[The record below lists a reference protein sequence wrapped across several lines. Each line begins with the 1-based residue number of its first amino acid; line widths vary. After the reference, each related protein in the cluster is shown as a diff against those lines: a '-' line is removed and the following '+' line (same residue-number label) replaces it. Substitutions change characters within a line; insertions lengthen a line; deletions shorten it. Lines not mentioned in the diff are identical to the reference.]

1 MATDS
6 AAQAPLLVEPVKAA
20 PGHADVQIRF
30 DARQEFQLDA
40 VRAVADLFHGQPLA
54 QERFE
59 VKGTFGLAAMTD
71 TGTGNQLALSR
82 AQMLDNLKEV
92 QRRNGLPESASL
104 DRLDFSI
111 EMETGTGKTYVY
123 LRTIYELHARY
134 GFTKF
139 IVVVPSVAIRE
150 GVKTSIELMRSH
162 FAEVYDR
169 APIDAWVYDS
179 ARLTQV
185 RQFAHSNQLQ
195 LMVMN
200 IDAFKTE
207 KTLLRRETDRF
218 SGGTPI
224 SMIARCKPVV
234 VIDEPQ
240 NFGSDASVEALRRLE
255 PTVTLRYSATHRSAP
270 NLVYRL
276 DPVRAYELGLV
287 KKIEVDAVLDEADF
301 NKPFIQV
308 ESVKPGAKV
317 VAKVTLDVAGAKGPV
332 RKSLSVKHGDDLF
345 KLSLERENYRG
356 YVVDLLDAGSGGGA
370 GYVRFAN
377 GVTVPVG
384 AAHGDHR
391 DDVMR
396 VQIRQTIR
404 RHLDKE
410 LTVQG
415 FKQGERLKVLSL
427 FFIDRVANY
436 ASDDGKIRRWF
447 DQEYETLRGDSRYA
461 SLGLPEATVVRRAY
475 FASTPKKGGGEEFKD
490 TSGATKADE
499 EAYDLI
505 MRNKVRLLSLDEPVR
520 FIFSHSALREGWD
533 NPNVFQICT
542 LNESKSDIKK
552 RQEIGRGL
560 RLPVNERGERSRSP
574 LVNRLTVIANEHY
587 GDFAEA
593 LQKELREEWGAGK
606 TVPVDDARKR
616 KRVPL
621 KKGWRFDE
629 HFKALWERISP
640 KTRFSVH
647 FDTKALI
654 EKVVPRLQTMAKVE
668 PVRIFIEGSEL
679 TMREDGIDAT
689 LRSTSQVK
697 LDPSADGVPDVLSF
711 LQRKTKLT
719 RSTLAEMLV
728 RSGRVGDLLVNAQ
741 SFMDQCFAVIDAT
754 LRDVMVSGVK
764 YERLDDAWDMLL
776 FDDAELESYANRL
789 TEVRKSLTEEIELD
803 SDTEREFAKGLDA
816 REDVLFFLKLPRWYR
831 IKTPVG
837 EYNPDWAI
845 VMNDEEGVARLYLV
859 RETKST
865 TEQLRLRGIEWAKI
879 ISGRA
884 HFKLLGVDF
893 AVVTNAKNL
902 NVGSALSGLPAEAL
916 PTVTSA
922 EPTPVE
928 PSKERERVFAAE
940 RLDRL
945 IAVFEGAKERGE
957 PPDLTPSMEGAFAD
971 LTSLMGC
978 MMLSDG
984 FAALVGALWIAARKS
999 EGRPPV
1005 RHLDAYLAAFEVLR
1019 SHDDLSTDVAFA
1031 KIEALRGD
1039 GLEPDIRAFNKLA
1052 ELDRGGDDDHDDDA
1066 G

>member
-1 MATDS
+1 MATETAS
-6 AAQAPLLVEPVKAA
+6 QAPLLVAPVTAA
-20 PGHADVQIRF
+20 PGHAEVEIRF

-40 VRAVADLFHGQPLA
+40 VRAAADLFHGQPLA

-59 VKGTFGLAAMTD
+59 LRGSFGLAAMTD

-82 AQMLDNLKEV
+82 EQILGNLREV
-92 QRRNGLPESASL
+92 QRRHGLPESAAL
-104 DRLDFSI
+104 DRLDFSV

-123 LRTIYELHARY
+123 LRTLYELHARY

-139 IVVVPSVAIRE
+139 IVVVPSVAVRE
-150 GVKTSIELMRSH
+150 GVMTSIALMRSH
-162 FAEVYDR
+162 FRELYDR
-169 APIDAWVYDS
+169 TPIDAWVYDS

-185 RQFAHSNQLQ
+185 RQFVQSNQLQ

-224 SMIARCKPVV
+224 SMIAKCRPLVV
-234 VIDEPQ
+234 LDEPQ
-240 NFGSDASVEALRRLE
+240 NFGSEASVEALRRLE
-255 PTVTLRYSATHRSAP
+255 PMATLRYSATHKSAP

-276 DPVRAYELGLV
+276 DPVRAYDLGLV
-287 KKIEVDAVLDEADF
+287 KKIEVDAVLDESDF
-301 NKPFIQV
+301 NKPFIEV
-308 ESVKPGAKV
+308 ESVKPGARI
-317 VAKVTLDVAGAKGPV
+317 VAKVKLDVAGAKGPV

-345 KLSLERENYRG
+345 KLTQERELYRG

-370 GYVRFAN
+370 GYVRFSN
-377 GVTVPVG
+377 GVTVQVG

-415 FKQGERLKVLSL
+415 FKPGERLKVLSL

-436 ASDDGKIRRWF
+436 VADDGKIRRWF
-447 DQEYETLRGDSRYA
+447 DQEYETLRKDDRYA
-461 SLGLPEATVVRRAY
+461 GLGLPGAEAVRAAY
-475 FASTPKKGGGEEFKD
+475 FASAPKKGGGEEFKD
-490 TSGATKADE
+490 TSGATKADDG
-499 EAYDLI
+499 AYELI

-542 LNESKSDIKK
+542 LNESKSEIKK

-560 RLPVNERGERSRSP
+560 RLPVNERGERSRSSA
-574 LVNRLTVIANEHY
+574 VNRLTVIANEHY
-587 GDFAEA
+587 REFADA
-593 LQKELREEWGAGK
+593 LQKELKEEWSTGK
-606 TVPVDDARKR
+606 TVPVEDARKR
-616 KRVPL
+616 KKTPL
-621 KKGWRFDE
+621 KKGWHLDE
-629 HFKALWERISP
+629 HFKALWAKISP
-640 KTRFSVH
+640 KTRYSVH
-647 FDTKALI
+647 FDTQALL
-654 EKVVPRLQTMAKVE
+654 EKVVPKLQVMAKVE

-679 TMREDGIDAT
+679 TMQTDGIEAT

-697 LDPSADGVPDVLSF
+697 LDASNDAVPDVLGF

-728 RSGRVGDLLVNAQ
+728 RSGRLGDLLVNAQ
-741 SFMDQCFAVIDAT
+741 SFMDQCFAIIDET

-845 VMNDEEGVARLYLV
+845 VMNDEAGVAKLYLV

-865 TEQLRLRGIEWAKI
+865 TEQLKLRGVEWAKI

-902 NVGSALSGLPAEAL
+902 NVGSPLSGLPAEAL
-916 PTVTSA
+916 PTVKSA
-922 EPTPVE
+922 EPAQPE
-928 PSKERERVFAAE
+928 PSWETVRAYASE
-940 RLDRL
+940 RLGRL
-945 IAVFEGAKERGE
+945 IAVFERARDCRES
-957 PPDLTPSMEGAFAD
+957 PDVTPSTEGAFAD
-971 LTSLMGC
+971 LTSLLACGA
-978 MMLSDG
+978 LGDG
-984 FAALVGALWIAARKS
+984 FAALAGALWVSCRHA
-999 EGRPPV
+999 EWRPPHEHAGV
-1005 RHLDAYLAAFEVLR
+1005 YVEELGVL
-1019 SHDDLSTDVAFA
+1019 LEGEPSTRDAFA
-1031 KIEALRGD
+1031 RIERLREK
-1039 GLEPDIRAFNKLA
+1039 GLDPDIHAFDKLA
-1052 ELDRGGDDDHDDDA
+1052 ELPLEGD
-1066 G
+1066 